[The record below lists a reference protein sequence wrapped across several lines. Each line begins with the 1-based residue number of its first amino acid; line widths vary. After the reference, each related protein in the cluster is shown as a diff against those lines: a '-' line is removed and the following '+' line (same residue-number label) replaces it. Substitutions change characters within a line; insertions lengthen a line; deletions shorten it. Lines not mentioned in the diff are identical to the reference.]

1 MIKKSASKLLPLA
14 TTTIRGKPPRQSQF
28 KVLRKFE
35 QVIGKLSGAFG
46 WLAGWLCILM
56 IVVVFLDVVARYGFD
71 AGSIA
76 MQELEW
82 HLFAA
87 VFLLG
92 AAYTMR
98 ENANVRVDVFY
109 AKMSARK
116 KAMVDIFGTVVFVIP
131 MCSLILYSSYDFV
144 AYSYQIQEVSNDPGG
159 LPYRFAFRALLP
171 LGYFLVMI
179 QSLAVISRNVR
190 ILAGDT
196 DSELTK
202 NSPTHQEKL

>member
-1 MIKKSASKLLPLA
+1 MAS
-14 TTTIRGKPPRQSQF
+14 RNWF
-28 KVLRKFE
+28 KALRKFE
-35 QVIGKLSGAFG
+35 NAVGKLSGAFG

-144 AYSYQIQEVSNDPGG
+144 AYSYQIQEISNDPGG

-190 ILAGDT
+190 VLADDT
-196 DSELTK
+196 DHELT
-202 NSPTHQEKL
+202 NNTPIHQEKL

>member
-1 MIKKSASKLLPLA
+1 MI
-14 TTTIRGKPPRQSQF
+14 F
-28 KVLRKFE
+28 LRRLE
-35 QVIGKLSGAFG
+35 QIIGKLSGAFG

-56 IVVVFLDVVARYGFD
+56 IGVVFVDVVARYGFD
-71 AGSIA
+71 AGSMA

-98 ENANVRVDVFY
+98 EDANIRVDVFY
-109 AKMSARK
+109 ARMTPRR

-131 MCSLILYSSYDFV
+131 MCTLILYSSYDFV
-144 AYSYQIQEVSNDPGG
+144 SYSYQIQEISNDPGG

-171 LGYFLVMI
+171 LGYFLVMM

-190 ILAGDT
+190 LLAGDDDPPLVRHHAHHT
-196 DSELTK
+196 
-202 NSPTHQEKL
+202 EKL